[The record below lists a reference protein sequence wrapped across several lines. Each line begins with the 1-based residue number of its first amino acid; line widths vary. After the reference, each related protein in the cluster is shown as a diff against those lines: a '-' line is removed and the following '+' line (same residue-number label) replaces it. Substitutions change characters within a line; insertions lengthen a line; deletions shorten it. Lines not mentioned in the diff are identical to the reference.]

1 MLYLMARGRP
11 SLRQTRKRFTPDWGN
26 EGECER
32 LPEEGK
38 DPLSSQ
44 SRKKKKEKKTPH
56 IILSSWQVGQTT
68 MVGIDK
74 IQKINVSLQLICL
87 QRLDRWC
94 KWGSTNGCRR
104 LRSDGLWRP
113 RVKWPTWRDG
123 CSPGPADHCPAA
135 ARSQWCQTFWFFKSK
150 LCYKLLIDSA
160 V

>member
-44 SRKKKKEKKTPH
+44 SRKKKKKEKKTPH

-94 KWGSTNGCRR
+94 KWGSKNGCRR
-104 LRSDGLWRP
+104 PWGVTGCGVLEWNGPPGGMAVPQGLLTTAQQQQGPSGARLSDFSNLNF
-113 RVKWPTWRDG
+113 VTN
-123 CSPGPADHCPAA
+123 S
-135 ARSQWCQTFWFFKSK
+135 
-150 LCYKLLIDSA
+150 
-160 V
+160 